1 MCLPVRDKITEF
13 QKFPKLQSLARASH
27 DNGIVLDEMMPFRR
41 SKQMFIVLGDNSSKL
56 VRYRTCLALS
66 NTILLDLGLV
76 ACGCDSMLALSFMR

>member
-1 MCLPVRDKITEF
+1 MDFRFGLRR
-13 QKFPKLQSLARASH
+13 SLAEPLMH
-27 DNGIVLDEMMPFRR
+27 LDEVMPLRR